1 VPSTGVPPAPA
12 TARVKVASV
21 MVVGSIASLNV
32 ALTVMLAGTVKA
44 ALAGFV
50 AVIVGTTTS
59 ADMPVVKLQT
69 KLAAIEMPVRSVA
82 AVVIVAVN

>member
-1 VPSTGVPPAPA
+1 M
-12 TARVKVASV
+12 KVALV
-21 MVVGSIASLNV
+21 IVVGSIASLKV
-32 ALTVMLAGTVKA
+32 ALMVMLAGTVKA

-50 AVIVGTTTS
+50 RVIVGFTTS

-82 AVVIVAVN
+82 VVVIVAVN